1 MLSALKQC
9 MATHGL
15 RQSDLA
21 RSVNLSQATIAQ
33 LINHGQWPKTVERNT
48 LQTHISAF
56 FVKHGIT
63 LGTEIFE
70 PMPSV
75 VSDIKPVE
83 TPIMMKLKERL
94 LAKTYSHFGL
104 NRDPFM
110 AVRQLEDMFKTPDS
124 REASLVMYQTARYGG
139 FMALVGESGSGKS
152 TLRREMVERLRRDN
166 APVKVIMPYGTQV
179 TEEQDSKGATLRSK
193 HLAEAILSELA
204 PLETLKRSPEAQA
217 RQLKR
222 VLMASAA
229 AGNAHVLL
237 IEEAH
242 SLPIATLKHLK
253 RFSEMEADGFAGE
266 LLSIIL
272 VGQPELMAKLDVEDA
287 SVREVVQRI
296 DIVTLPPL
304 GEHLEAYLKHR
315 FERVNKR
322 LDDVFEPN
330 VVDALRGKLGYQ
342 KGKSAGS
349 LYPLLINNVVAAALN
364 LTARYGAPKV
374 TADVIREV

>member
-1 MLSALKQC
+1 MLSALKQT
-9 MATHGL
+9 MTTHGL

-21 RSVNLSQATIAQ
+21 RAVNLSPSTIAQ
-33 LINHGQWPKTVERNT
+33 LVNHGQWPKTIDHDI
-48 LQTHISAF
+48 LKAQIQKFFLTHNIKLEKSLF
-56 FVKHGIT
+56 DVVPIPT
-63 LGTEIFE
+63 
-70 PMPSV
+70 PM
-75 VSDIKPVE
+75 PVE

-94 LAKTYSHFGL
+94 VTKTYSHFGL
-104 NRDPFM
+104 NRDPF
-110 AVRQLEDMFKTPDS
+110 APIRQPEDMFKTPDS
-124 REASLVMYQTARYGG
+124 REASFVMYQTARYGG

-152 TLRREMVERLRRDN
+152 TLRREMVEKLRRDN
-166 APVKVIMPYGTQV
+166 APVKVIVPYATQV
-179 TEEQDSKGATLRSK
+179 TEEQDSKGTTLRSK

-204 PLETLKRSPEAQA
+204 PLEKLKSSPEAQA

-229 AGNAHVLL
+229 AGNSHVLM

-253 RFSEMEADGFAGE
+253 RFSEMEADGFGGE

-272 VGQPELMAKLDVEDA
+272 VGQPELMAKLDVNDA
-287 SVREVVQRI
+287 SVREVVGRI

-315 FERVNKR
+315 FERINKR
-322 LDDVFEPN
+322 FDDVFDMTAL
-330 VVDALRGKLGYQ
+330 DALRVKLSYQ

-349 LYPLLINNVVAAALN
+349 LYPLLINNVVSAALN
-364 LTARYGAPKV
+364 LAARYGLPKV
-374 TADVIREV
+374 TADVIKEV